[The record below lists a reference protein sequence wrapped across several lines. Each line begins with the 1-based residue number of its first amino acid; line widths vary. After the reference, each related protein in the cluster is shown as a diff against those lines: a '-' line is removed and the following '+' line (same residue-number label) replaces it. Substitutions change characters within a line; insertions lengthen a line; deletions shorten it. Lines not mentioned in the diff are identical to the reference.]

1 MPPCRFETRRSVVV
15 ATVRALK
22 YNGGVER
29 ANLGEENLEALAKG
43 LPNLLKH
50 ISNLKN
56 VFGLPVVVAINRF
69 VSDSDAELAMI
80 EKACA
85 EHGVEVSLTE
95 VWGKGGAGG
104 TDLARKIQSGSRSGS
119 ISSRRRSVQG

>member
-1 MPPCRFETRRSVVV
+1 MPTS
-15 ATVRALK
+15 AKKTSMLWQ
-22 YNGGVER
+22 
-29 ANLGEENLEALAKG
+29 KG

-85 EHGVEVSLTE
+85 EHGVEVL
-95 VWGKGGAGG
+95 
-104 TDLARKIQSGSRSGS
+104 
-119 ISSRRRSVQG
+119 

>member
-1 MPPCRFETRRSVVV
+1 MPPCRFETRRSRRV

-56 VFGLPVVVAINRF
+56 VFGLPVA
-69 VSDSDAELAMI
+69 SPSTASCPTPMP
-80 EKACA
+80 
-85 EHGVEVSLTE
+85 S
-95 VWGKGGAGG
+95 WP
-104 TDLARKIQSGSRSGS
+104 
-119 ISSRRRSVQG
+119 

>member
-1 MPPCRFETRRSVVV
+1 MPPCWFETRRS
-15 ATVRALK
+15 RRRRHRPRLE

-69 VSDSDAELAMI
+69 VSDSDAELAMM
-80 EKACA
+80 KKPAPNTA
-85 EHGVEVSLTE
+85 S
-95 VWGKGGAGG
+95 KFP
-104 TDLARKIQSGSRSGS
+104 
-119 ISSRRRSVQG
+119 